1 MFVLTPAC
9 FVSFR
14 VSIATCR
21 KIEEGIREKC
31 VTLCEEMRD
40 FFL

>member
-9 FVSFR
+9 

-21 KIEEGIREKC
+21 KIEEGIRGKC